1 MCGLEQPG
9 RIFFR
14 SAEDQRVSREAIEGT
29 KLFRKYLRKAGWR
42 YAKSDRLDKAYVF
55 LAKGFDAKTAEEG
68 VSKFYGYDEIYR
80 KWKSDPDFRRLYGG
94 SDDEDTE
101 SEIEAVAPPSSP
113 SNIVFGSGTGE
124 NQSADY
130 NWLGQPTPGIPVAAR
145 RPDES
150 AAERETI
157 EEPGPATPCRQP
169 KRGYPTEES
178 KKQGNKRP
186 KKKKSSSNTSRL
198 AKSRPATRCVPTTS
212 GKKTEIQA
220 GAGASNVLLRSQ
232 NPSVVTPAGDSKQGA
247 QHLSNHETAGSNHH
261 DNPNV
266 LRLSDANETIIELKK
281 QLEDAQNL
289 NTVLSKQLEDSQN
302 LAADA
307 NDTIMEQGH
316 EIKHLEDEKKKLR
329 KEMAKEKVAVAKWKA
344 QCEKLQD
351 EKDRMMMNH
360 AMEKG
365 AHD

>member
-1 MCGLEQPG
+1 VEGEDLLTEVDEVCGLEQPG

-198 AKSRPATRCVPTTS
+198 AKSRPATGVFR
-212 GKKTEIQA
+212 
-220 GAGASNVLLRSQ
+220 
-232 NPSVVTPAGDSKQGA
+232 
-247 QHLSNHETAGSNHH
+247 QHLERRPKPKQVPVHPMFYSARRTLQLSLQQVTASKELNIFPITRQRDPIIMIILMSCVSLTQMKPSSN
-261 DNPNV
+261 
-266 LRLSDANETIIELKK
+266 
-281 QLEDAQNL
+281 
-289 NTVLSKQLEDSQN
+289 
-302 LAADA
+302 
-307 NDTIMEQGH
+307 
-316 EIKHLEDEKKKLR
+316 
-329 KEMAKEKVAVAKWKA
+329 
-344 QCEKLQD
+344 
-351 EKDRMMMNH
+351 
-360 AMEKG
+360 
-365 AHD
+365 